1 MGDVVPDFVKDCRL
15 IWLGLL
21 YPWICYQYVVP
32 KRRYI
37 TTNLGC
43 ITSQKSEGRIYI
55 AAEAW
60 NHTVVYQSLSDRLP
74 FEWSSKKFDLRL
86 IYIYIYINYG
96 GRDLSVRITTCYG
109 LDDRGIKVQWGLYF
123 PHPQT
128 GPGAHPDSHT
138 MDTRSLPVL
147 KQPGC
152 GVDHPLSPSA
162 EIKE

>member
-86 IYIYIYINYG
+86 IYIYIYK
-96 GRDLSVRITTCYG
+96 L
-109 LDDRGIKVQWGLYF
+109 W
-123 PHPQT
+123 
-128 GPGAHPDSHT
+128 GPGFVSQNNDLLRAG
-138 MDTRSLPVL
+138 RSGDQSSVGSIFSAPTDRPWGPPWLPYNGYQVTAGA
-147 KQPGC
+147 KTA
-152 GVDHPLSPSA
+152 GVWRWPSSFT
-162 EIKE
+162 